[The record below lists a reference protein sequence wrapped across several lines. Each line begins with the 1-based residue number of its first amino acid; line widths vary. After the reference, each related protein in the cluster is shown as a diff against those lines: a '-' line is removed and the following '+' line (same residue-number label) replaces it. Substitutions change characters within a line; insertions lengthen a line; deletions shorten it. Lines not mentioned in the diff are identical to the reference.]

1 MIGAQS
7 RFGSA
12 RVWRDLVKNLTLRD
26 LRGQYNRSALG
37 WAWSILNPLSLIV
50 VYALVFSLFLRVEPP
65 VGDPSGLHSF
75 PFFLVAGLIPWTFL
89 AVGLS
94 RSAESITGNQS
105 LVTKVYFPRSALPSS
120 IVASAFVTFCVEM
133 LVVMVFYLFGHGPQV
148 LVWMPVVALIML
160 LQLAFVLGLGI
171 LVSVA
176 NVYFRDV
183 QHLIT
188 VGLQPWFFLTPIIYP
203 ASVEALSRSLLGIS
217 GRQWLNINPMTH
229 FVEAYHSAL
238 YDLRWPSPARWAAM
252 IATVIV
258 VWAVAISTY
267 RRLEPRLAEEL

>member
-1 MIGAQS
+1 MAP
-7 RFGSA
+7 A

-37 WAWSILNPLSLIV
+37 WAWSILNPVSLIV
-50 VYALVFSLFLRVEPP
+50 VYALVFSLFLKVAPP
-65 VGDPSGLHSF
+65 VGDPSGMDSF

-105 LVTKVYFPRSALPSS
+105 LVTKVYFPRSALPTS

-133 LVVMVFYLFGHGPQV
+133 VIVVAFFLFGHGPKV
-148 LVWMPVVALIML
+148 LVWVPVVLLIML
-160 LQLAFVLGLGI
+160 VQLAFVLGLGI
-171 LVSVA
+171 LASVA

-203 ASVEALSRSLLGIS
+203 ASDAALESELFGIS
-217 GRQWLNINPMTH
+217 GRSWLNVNPMTH

-238 YDLRWPSPARWAAM
+238 YDLRWPSPARWAVM
-252 IATVIV
+252 LATVAV
-258 VWAVAISTY
+258 VWLLAIRTY